1 MIPLPKPGSLEAIF
15 LSKAIEAAK
24 RGEGVTFLD
33 FVGTGITEENIDQ
46 VVQNLRNGMYESDID
61 GSLKEDA

>member
-1 MIPLPKPGSLEAIF
+1 MPLKPKPGSLEAIF
-15 LSKAIEAAK
+15 IEKATEAAK
-24 RGEGVTFLD
+24 NGTGVTFLD

-46 VVQNLRNGMYESDID
+46 IVQNLRNGMYESDDD